1 MITPPNKC
9 QNTNIEKPVQN
20 VTAVDDEMMLQVQT
34 ATVVGDVV
42 VVEDE
47 LAYSA

>member
-1 MITPPNKC
+1 MLKYKYRETSS
-9 QNTNIEKPVQN
+9 N

-34 ATVVGDVV
+34 ATVIGDVV